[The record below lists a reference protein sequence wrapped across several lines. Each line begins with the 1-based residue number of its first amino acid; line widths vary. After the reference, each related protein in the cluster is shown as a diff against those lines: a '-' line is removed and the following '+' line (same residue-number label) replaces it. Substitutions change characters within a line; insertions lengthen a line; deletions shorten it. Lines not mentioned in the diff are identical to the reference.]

1 MNICSYYIGGESI
14 LPKPWK
20 TYFYPGCEEWND
32 LDEEEKFMDL
42 AYTLDNGL
50 NPLECIEEYMREH
63 DYVEERDVKEA
74 LCRHISALRYGR
86 RKVEERLR
94 TTEILKDSLNLDELT
109 KLLRTELQMRF
120 SYQTDGE
127 GNLTFFQKYIGNS
140 PLTPNSICHPTGWH
154 EVTEE
159 RIVQDNPWRPLAET
173 YQGHDLYST
182 TRKFFMDADWDLLNQ
197 YNETKKNENHKYHLE
212 IPAEPWQGNPLK
224 AQIIILS
231 LNPGWQEECNK
242 GVAEKLPKRMREEV
256 FKEKQRTLLFQAEG
270 FFPFRKDVTDAIS
283 RVGENYWR
291 GDGNKKGRLSV
302 LKPDSMDEFE
312 FYKKFAVVQYC
323 AYTSKEYGGGFKDRA
338 YLPSQKFTKELIRH
352 IAYNRPEVKFVILRA
367 ADKWKNLLDPDVWYT
382 MRPNT
387 IIAKHPIQQRF
398 SEGNLGEKEFE
409 EIQKIIKH

>member
-1 MNICSYYIGGESI
+1 MNTKNYYLGGEI
-14 LPKPWK
+14 TLPRPWK
-20 TYFYPGCEEWND
+20 AYFFIGCTEWND
-32 LDEEEKFMDL
+32 IDDEDRFMDL
-42 AYTLDNGL
+42 AFALDNGFNL
-50 NPLECIEEYMREH
+50 LDCVDDNIRECDM
-63 DYVEERDVKEA
+63 KTA
-74 LCRHISALRYGR
+74 LCHLIASLRYR
-86 RKVEERLR
+86 RSRLKERQE
-94 TTEILKDSLNLDELT
+94 TTSTLTGLALKELVNLF
-109 KLLRTELQMRF
+109 RVELQMRF

-140 PLTPNSICHPTGWH
+140 PLTPDFICRPTGWH

-242 GVAEKLPKRMREEV
+242 GVAEKLPEQMREEV

-367 ADKWKNLLDPDVWYT
+367 VDKWKNLLDPDVWYT
-382 MRPNT
+382 MKANT

-398 SEGNLGEKEFE
+398 NAGNLGEKEFE

>member
-1 MNICSYYIGGESI
+1 MSKKETMNTKNYYLGGGITLPRPLKAYFFIGSS
-14 LPKPWK
+14 
-20 TYFYPGCEEWND
+20 EWNEID
-32 LDEEEKFMDL
+32 DEERLMDL
-42 AYTLDNGL
+42 TFALDNGFNL
-50 NPLECIEEYMREH
+50 LECVDDSIREC
-63 DYVEERDVKEA
+63 DMKTA
-74 LCRHISALRYGR
+74 LCHLIASLRYR
-86 RKVEERLR
+86 RSRLKERQE
-94 TTEILKDSLNLDELT
+94 TTSILTGLALKELVNLF
-109 KLLRTELQMRF
+109 RVELQMRF

-127 GNLTFFQKYIGNS
+127 GNLTFFQKHIGNS
-140 PLTPNSICHPTGWH
+140 PLTPDFVCRPTGWH

-231 LNPGWQEECNK
+231 LNPGWKEKYNK
-242 GVAEKLPKRMREEV
+242 DAAEKLQPQIAEEV

-302 LKPDSMDEFE
+302 LKPGSMDEFE

-367 ADKWKNLLDPDVWYT
+367 ADKWKNLLDPDVWHT

-398 SEGNLGEKEFE
+398 SGGNLGEKEFE

>member
-50 NPLECIEEYMREH
+50 DILECIEEYMREH

-74 LCRHISALRYGR
+74 LCRHISALRYRR

-120 SYQTDGE
+120 SYQADGE

-140 PLTPNSICHPTGWH
+140 PLTPDFVCHPTGWH

-159 RIVQDNPWRPLAET
+159 SIVQDNPWRPLAET

-197 YNETKKNENHKYHLE
+197 YSETKKNENHKYHLE

-231 LNPGWQEECNK
+231 LNPGWQEKYNK
-242 GVAEKLPKRMREEV
+242 DAAEELPVQIAEEV
-256 FKEKQRTLLFQAEG
+256 FKEKQHTLLFQAEG
-270 FFPFRKDVTDAIS
+270 FFPFRKDIADAIS
-283 RVGENYWR
+283 NIGENYWR

-367 ADKWKNLLDPDVWYT
+367 KDKWENLLDPDVWQT

-387 IIAKHPIQQRF
+387 IIAKYPIQQRF

-409 EIQKIIKH
+409 KLMEIIKR

>member
-1 MNICSYYIGGESI
+1 MNTNNYYLGDEIV
-14 LPKPWK
+14 LPHPLKA
-20 TYFYPGCEEWND
+20 YFFSGSSEWNEID
-32 LDEEEKFMDL
+32 DEERFMDL
-42 AYTLDNGL
+42 TFALDNGFNL
-50 NPLECIEEYMREH
+50 LECVDDSIREC
-63 DYVEERDVKEA
+63 DMKTA
-74 LCRHISALRYGR
+74 LCHLIASLRYR
-86 RKVEERLR
+86 RSRLKERQETTSILTSLTLKELANLFRVE
-94 TTEILKDSLNLDELT
+94 
-109 KLLRTELQMRF
+109 LLMRF
-120 SYQTDGE
+120 SYQTDEE
-127 GNLTFFQKYIGNS
+127 GYLTFFQKYIGNS
-140 PLTPNSICHPTGWH
+140 PLTPDFVCRPTGWH

-159 RIVQDNPWRPLAET
+159 SIVQDNPWRPLAET

-197 YNETKKNENHKYHLE
+197 YSETKKNENHKYHLE

-242 GVAEKLPKRMREEV
+242 GVAETLPKQMREEV

-352 IAYNRPEVKFVILRA
+352 IAYNRQEVKFVILRA
-367 ADKWKNLLDPDVWYT
+367 KDKWENLLDPDVWQT

-387 IIAKHPIQQRF
+387 IIAKYPIQQRL

-409 EIQKIIKH
+409 ELMKIIKR

>member
-1 MNICSYYIGGESI
+1 MNTNNYYLGDEIVLPHPLKAYFFIGSS
-14 LPKPWK
+14 
-20 TYFYPGCEEWND
+20 EWNEID
-32 LDEEEKFMDL
+32 DEERFMDL
-42 AYTLDNGL
+42 TFALDNGFNL
-50 NPLECIEEYMREH
+50 LECVDDSIREC
-63 DYVEERDVKEA
+63 DMKTA
-74 LCRHISALRYGR
+74 LCHLIASLRYR
-86 RKVEERLR
+86 RSRLKERQETTSILTSLTLKELANLFRVE
-94 TTEILKDSLNLDELT
+94 
-109 KLLRTELQMRF
+109 LLMRF
-120 SYQTDGE
+120 SYQTDEE
-127 GNLTFFQKYIGNS
+127 GYLTFFQKYIGNS
-140 PLTPNSICHPTGWH
+140 PLTPDFVCRPTGWH

-159 RIVQDNPWRPLAET
+159 SIVQDNPWRPLAET

-197 YNETKKNENHKYHLE
+197 YSETKKNENHKYHLE

-242 GVAEKLPKRMREEV
+242 GVAETLPKQMREEV

-352 IAYNRPEVKFVILRA
+352 IAYNRQEVKFVILRA
-367 ADKWKNLLDPDVWYT
+367 KDKWENLLDPDVWQT

-387 IIAKHPIQQRF
+387 IIAKYPIQQRL

-409 EIQKIIKH
+409 ELMKIIKR